1 MITIYLGGGEL
12 GIFFFLGGGL
22 LAFKYPRYNP
32 APLPTREAGRS
43 IHVKNMR
50 FQKFP
55 DSSGRGP
62 C

>member
-1 MITIYLGGGEL
+1 MITIYLGGGT
-12 GIFFFLGGGL
+12 GNFFGGGGL

-32 APLPTREAGRS
+32 APLPTREDGRS

-62 C
+62 Y

>member
-1 MITIYLGGGEL
+1 MITIYLGGGL
-12 GIFFFLGGGL
+12 GIFFLGGGL

-32 APLPTREAGRS
+32 APLPTLEDGRS

-62 C
+62 Y